1 MPLWVHGLVLGLE
14 QLLVS
19 QASSWAEELD
29 TEQRGP
35 GTSWEPLGSSASV
48 TRRDHKE
55 PSWSD
60 GHASLPASK
69 SHTNLFG
76 QL

>member
-1 MPLWVHGLVLGLE
+1 MPLWVCGAVLGLE

-29 TEQRGP
+29 TEQRGL
-35 GTSWEPLGSSASV
+35 GTSWEPLGGSESV
-48 TRRDHKE
+48 TRHNHKE
-55 PSWSD
+55 ASEGD